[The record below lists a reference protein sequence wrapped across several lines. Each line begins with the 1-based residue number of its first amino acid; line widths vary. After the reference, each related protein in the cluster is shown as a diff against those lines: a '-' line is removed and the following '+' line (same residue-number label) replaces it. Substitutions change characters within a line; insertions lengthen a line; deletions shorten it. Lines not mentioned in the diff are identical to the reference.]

1 MAESVILVCDVCG
14 APAEES
20 VIIRIGGR
28 NLAKDLCGTHLR
40 ELISGAR
47 TPKRGRRPGS
57 TAKRAPGR
65 PKRSTTAKSSA
76 KRAAKNGRRR
86 ARRTKPT
93 SAKRAA

>member
-1 MAESVILVCDVCG
+1 MTESVILVCDVCG
-14 APAEES
+14 APAEEG

-28 NLAKDLCGTHLR
+28 NLAKDLCGSHLR

-57 TAKRAPGR
+57 STRRGPGR
-65 PKRSTTAKSSA
+65 PKGSTTAKSSA
-76 KRAAKNGRRR
+76 KRPANNGGGKT
-86 ARRTKPT
+86 RRTKRT